1 MITPDDC
8 GDGGIEIVRDVFN
21 RIGDKW
27 SLIVIRTLDSGQQRF
42 TALRHAIPGISQRML
57 TLTLR
62 QLERDGLVSRTIYG
76 EVPPRVEYALTPLG
90 RTIVPPVVAL
100 ATWAFAHEQEITTHR
115 AAFDAAQVD
124 EAAG

>member
-27 SLIVIRTLDSGQQRF
+27 SLIVIRTLDAGPQRF

-62 QLERDGLVSRTIYG
+62 QLERDGLVSRTVYG
-76 EVPPRVEYALTPLG
+76 EVPPRVEYALTSLG
-90 RTIVPPVVAL
+90 ETIVPPVIAL
-100 ATWAFAHEQEITTHR
+100 ATWAFAHEREITENR
-115 AAFDAAQVD
+115 SRFDGAHAT
-124 EAAG
+124 EATG